1 MLILTFAI
9 ILVVIILIASVVFTL
24 LLTGKSD
31 EDYSSET
38 KKNTANLTTIYIIAI
53 FLSVV
58 ALAVYIYYFT

>member
-1 MLILTFAI
+1 MTFAI